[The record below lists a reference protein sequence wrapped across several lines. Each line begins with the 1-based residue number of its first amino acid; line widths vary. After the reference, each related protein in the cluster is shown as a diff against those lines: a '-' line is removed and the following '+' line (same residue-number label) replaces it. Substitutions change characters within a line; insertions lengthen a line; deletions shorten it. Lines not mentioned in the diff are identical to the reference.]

1 MSWDYNEYTKPC
13 PCGKGLILVRV
24 GSNDWG
30 QSSLPNEEIL
40 CLECKEK
47 DEKEKALK
55 QERLKVANNKISLVV
70 TYFKEN
76 YVELLR
82 DKFLNFKSKKAVW
95 QTAYDLGIEDCSLT
109 KFYKYSKNKDEYINE
124 LISWDKIEKIIY
136 ALKINDPKLSEL
148 FQDAKAHIKEFDDER
163 ATFNYLHYKGRI

>member
-30 QSSLPNEEIL
+30 QSSPPDETIL
-40 CLECKEK
+40 CPECKEK

-55 QERLKVANNKISLVV
+55 QERLKVAKSKTSLVIS
-70 TYFKEN
+70 YFKEN
-76 YVELLR
+76 YAELLR
-82 DKFLNFKSKKAVW
+82 DKFVNSKSKKAVW

-109 KFYKYSKNKDEYINE
+109 KFYKYYKNKDDYIYE
-124 LISWDKIEKIIY
+124 LICWDKIEKIIN
-136 ALKINDPKLSEL
+136 ALKISDQKLSEL

-163 ATFNYLHYKGRI
+163 AAVNYLHYKGRI